1 LKSSFEDKRMIQG
14 SDEWKALR
22 VGRVTASRIGSIMGW
37 SPYMSRDD
45 VLREMVRQHFG
56 AEPEFTGNIATEYG
70 QKHEPLARHTY
81 EIETCNKVRETVFF
95 HTNEFGASP
104 DGMIDPDG
112 ILEIKCPF
120 AKRKDKEPKFTSIH
134 DDSLRHYMAQVQW
147 NLYMSD
153 RKWCDFYQWSP
164 NGSRLERVERDEE
177 MIALI
182 WRAACNFYSEYQ
194 AALLN
199 PDEHLEEKRRVIDT
213 PTAQKMVTEW
223 DELRDQIDLLT
234 ERKKALLEDFIA
246 LAKGGNAIIAGRRL
260 TQVESKGAISYA
272 KAIKELLPDAD
283 LTPYQ
288 GKPTISWRFT

>member
-1 LKSSFEDKRMIQG
+1 MIQG

-37 SPYMSRDD
+37 SPYQSRAD
-45 VLREMVRQHFG
+45 VLREMVRQHFKV
-56 AEPEFTGNIATEYG
+56 EPEFTGNIATEYG
-70 QKHEPLARHTY
+70 QKHEPLARHAY
-81 EIETCNKVRETVFF
+81 EIETGNKVRETVFF
-95 HTNEFGASP
+95 RTDEFGASP

-120 AKRKDKEPKFTSIH
+120 SKRKDGTPIFTSIF
-134 DDSLRHYMAQVQW
+134 DDSLKHYMAQVQW

-153 RKWCDFYQWSP
+153 RKWCAFWQWSP
-164 NGSRLERVERDEE
+164 NGFLLENVKPNEE
-177 MIALI
+177 MIALL
-182 WRAACNFYSEYQ
+182 WRTACEFHAEYQ
-194 AALLN
+194 DALLN
-199 PDEHLEEKRRVIDT
+199 PDDYLEEKRRVIDT

-223 DELRDQIDLLT
+223 DELRDQIDQLT

-260 TQVESKGAISYA
+260 TQVESKGAVSYA

-283 LTPYQ
+283 LSPYQ
-288 GKPTISWRFT
+288 GKPSVSWRLT

>member
-1 LKSSFEDKRMIQG
+1 MIQG

-37 SPYMSRDD
+37 SPYQTRAD

-70 QKHEPLARHTY
+70 QKHEPLARHAY
-81 EIETCNKVRETVFF
+81 EIETGNKVRETVFF
-95 HTNEFGASP
+95 HTDQFGASP
-104 DGMIDPDG
+104 DGLIGDFG

-120 AKRKDKEPKFTSIH
+120 SKRKDGTPIFTPIC
-134 DDSLRHYMAQVQW
+134 DDSLLHYRAQVQW
-147 NLYMSD
+147 NLYMAD
-153 RKWCDFYQWSP
+153 RQWCDFYQWAP
-164 NGSRLERVERDEE
+164 NGSRLDRVERKEE
-177 MIALI
+177 MIALL
-182 WRAACNFYSEYQ
+182 WRTACEFHAEYQ

-199 PDEHLEEKRRVIDT
+199 PGEHLEEKRRVIDT

-223 DELRDQIDLLT
+223 DELRDQIDQLE
-234 ERKKALLEDFIA
+234 ERKKALLEDFIS

-283 LTPYQ
+283 LSPYQ
-288 GKPTISWRFT
+288 GKPSVSWRFT

>member
-1 LKSSFEDKRMIQG
+1 
-14 SDEWKALR
+14 
-22 VGRVTASRIGSIMGW
+22 
-37 SPYMSRDD
+37 
-45 VLREMVRQHFG
+45 
-56 AEPEFTGNIATEYG
+56 
-70 QKHEPLARHTY
+70 
-81 EIETCNKVRETVFF
+81 
-95 HTNEFGASP
+95 
-104 DGMIDPDG
+104 
-112 ILEIKCPF
+112 
-120 AKRKDKEPKFTSIH
+120 
-134 DDSLRHYMAQVQW
+134 
-147 NLYMSD
+147 
-153 RKWCDFYQWSP
+153 
-164 NGSRLERVERDEE
+164 